1 MLTPE
6 TYAAERAICDKAN
19 AYAAQFIQPNGW
31 TIIPAKAAGHPDYAA
46 CDNAMRS
53 RVELFELNRDRPERF
68 SAYLQP
74 SNREQVDQT
83 NLVAYRHRNVTTWT
97 GDKLGWVTHTGAY
110 HRNNFGG
117 RWRQV
122 TVRTIW
128 GQTYTGREYDSRQLV
143 NLRRVKG

>member
-1 MLTPE
+1 MS
-6 TYAAERAICDKAN
+6 YIDIRDI
-19 AYAAQFIQPNGW
+19 
-31 TIIPAKAAGHPDYAA
+31 
-46 CDNAMRS
+46 
-53 RVELFELNRDRPERF
+53 ELNRDQPERF
-68 SAYLQP
+68 SAYLVERKP
-74 SNREQVDQT
+74 TACDRD
-83 NLVAYRHRNVTTWT
+83 VTTWA
-97 GDKLGWVTHTGAY
+97 GDMIGTCTHVDLW